1 MATFYAVN
9 DLSASDYLSRNSA
22 PAGPLQVVT
31 TEVQPETLVL
41 SDPNAHLQLVEYSR
55 DNTPIVSEV
64 EEEVEEDYTS
74 TAVDVP
80 DIPEAAFDIDTGA
93 TEVFQ
98 GMKVLVDEIAG
109 YCVLWGEEILVV
121 EGGTISVL

>member
-31 TEVQPETLVL
+31 TAAQLETPAL

-55 DNTPIVSEV
+55 DNTPIVSEA
-64 EEEVEEDYTS
+64 EAGEDYTS

-80 DIPEAAFDIDTGA
+80 DIPEVAFDIDTVA
-93 TEVFQ
+93 TEVLQ

-121 EGGTISVL
+121 EGGTISVS